1 MILRDVV
8 LQICQVLAVL
18 LLAPLLQG
26 IILQFEERVQL
37 AQGPG
42 IFQPYRDLWKLF
54 HKQIVVPET
63 ASWIYWIAPFVAFT
77 AMLTVPILIPVLTD
91 FPLPLSD
98 MGDILGGGLIL
109 TLGSFMIV
117 LAGLDTGSAYGGIG
131 SSRAVMVAILAE
143 PTLILVFVGITL
155 LAKAMLPFVVNHLL
169 VGSPALYL
177 GPAHLFLIA
186 AFFTLLIV
194 ETDRLPIHSSTHI
207 EVYMIEEARILEYS
221 GPLLA
226 ILRWASM
233 MKQFILYTIFC
244 NVLLIPWGLSR
255 EGTVVGSH
263 GLRCGADGE
272 ILVVAVRGR
281 RRRNRAVAI
290 ALLSL
295 SGIPCGL
302 VRLCHPCH
310 HRNPAGCIM
319 LVAHLDPLAVIDVQP
334 DGDRELVARLRDAR
348 VALAQQLSLRLR
360 RRVVDY
366 CRPVCGGRILR
377 RLSRT
382 LSDCRSSPRY
392 FAACCCPIC
401 LAHHRAAQRRARNS

>member
-1 MILRDVV
+1 MAHARLRRARRMPAEAPVSLRDVL
-8 LQICQVLAVL
+8 LQICQVLTVL
-18 LLAPLLQG
+18 LAAPLLQG
-26 IILQFEERVQL
+26 LIQQFEERVQL

-117 LAGLDTGSAYGGIG
+117 LAGLDSGSAYGGIG

-169 VGSPALYL
+169 VGNPAAYWS
-177 GPAHLFLIA
+177 PAHLFLIA

-226 ILRWASM
+226 VLKWASM

-244 NVLLIPWGLSR
+244 NVLLLPWGLSHA
-255 EGTVVGSH
+255 GAALGVVGS
-263 GLRCGADGE
+263 LA
-272 ILVVAVRGR
+272 
-281 RRRNRAVAI
+281 
-290 ALLSL
+290 ALLL
-295 SGIPCGL
+295 KFVI
-302 VRLCHPCH
+302 
-310 HRNPAGCIM
+310 
-319 LVAHLDPLAVIDVQP
+319 VACAVVVVETAQS
-334 DGDRELVARLRDAR
+334 RLRFYR
-348 VALAQQLSLRLR
+348 YQELLAASFVFAILAIIGTQL
-360 RRVVDY
+360 V
-366 CRPVCGGRILR
+366 
-377 RLSRT
+377 
-382 LSDCRSSPRY
+382 
-392 FAACCCPIC
+392 
-401 LAHHRAAQRRARNS
+401 

>member
-1 MILRDVV
+1 MTREIILQV
-8 LQICQVLAVL
+8 CQVLTVL
-18 LLAPLLQG
+18 LFGPLVQG

-42 IFQPYRDLWKLF
+42 ILQPYRDLWKLF
-54 HKQIVVPET
+54 HKQIIVPET

-77 AMLTVPILIPVLTD
+77 AMLTVPILIPVLTN

-169 VGSPALYL
+169 VGYPAVYWS
-177 GPAHLFLIA
+177 PAHLFLIA
-186 AFFTLLIV
+186 AFFTLLLV
-194 ETDRLPIHSSTHI
+194 ETDRMPIHSSTHI
-207 EVYMIEEARILEYS
+207 EVYMIEEGRILEYS

-226 ILRWASM
+226 LLRWASM

-255 EGTVVGSH
+255 EGTAVGVLASLVALILKFVVVA
-263 GLRCGADGE
+263 CA
-272 ILVVAVRGR
+272 VVAVET
-281 RRRNRAVAI
+281 AQ
-290 ALLSL
+290 S
-295 SGIPCGL
+295 
-302 VRLCHPCH
+302 
-310 HRNPAGCIM
+310 
-319 LVAHLDPLAVIDVQP
+319 
-334 DGDRELVARLRDAR
+334 RLRFYR
-348 VALAQQLSLRLR
+348 YQELLAASFVFAILAIIGTQL
-360 RRVVDY
+360 V
-366 CRPVCGGRILR
+366 
-377 RLSRT
+377 
-382 LSDCRSSPRY
+382 
-392 FAACCCPIC
+392 
-401 LAHHRAAQRRARNS
+401 

>member
-18 LLAPLLQG
+18 VLAPLLQG
-26 IILQFEERVQL
+26 IIHQFEERVQL

-63 ASWIYWIAPFVAFT
+63 ASWIYWITPFVAFT

-169 VGSPALYL
+169 VGNPAAYWS
-177 GPAHLFLIA
+177 PAHLFLIA
-186 AFFTLLIV
+186 AFFTLLLV
-194 ETDRLPIHSSTHI
+194 ETDRMPIHSSTHI
-207 EVYMIEEARILEYS
+207 EVYMIEEGRILEYS

-226 ILRWASM
+226 VLRWASM

-255 EGTVVGSH
+255 EGTAIGVVGS
-263 GLRCGADGE
+263 
-272 ILVVAVRGR
+272 VVALMMKFVVVAC
-281 RRRNRAVAI
+281 AV
-290 ALLSL
+290 
-295 SGIPCGL
+295 
-302 VRLCHPCH
+302 
-310 HRNPAGCIM
+310 
-319 LVAHLDPLAVIDVQP
+319 VIVETAQS
-334 DGDRELVARLRDAR
+334 RLRFYR
-348 VALAQQLSLRLR
+348 YQELLAASFVFAILAIIGTQL
-360 RRVVDY
+360 V
-366 CRPVCGGRILR
+366 
-377 RLSRT
+377 
-382 LSDCRSSPRY
+382 
-392 FAACCCPIC
+392 
-401 LAHHRAAQRRARNS
+401 

>member
-1 MILRDVV
+1 MILRDII
-8 LQICQVLAVL
+8 LQICQVLTVL

-26 IILQFEERVQL
+26 IIHQFEERVQL

-42 IFQPYRDLWKLF
+42 IFQPYRDLWKFF
-54 HKQIVVPET
+54 HKQIIVPDT
-63 ASWIYWIAPFVAFT
+63 ASWIYWITPFVAFT

-109 TLGSFMIV
+109 TLGSFMII
-117 LAGLDTGSAYGGIG
+117 LAGLDSGSAYGGIG

-169 VGSPALYL
+169 VGSPAVYWS
-177 GPAHLFLIA
+177 PAHLFLIA

-221 GPLLA
+221 GPLLG

-244 NVLLIPWGLSR
+244 NVLLLPWGLSHA
-255 EGTVVGSH
+255 GTAIGIAGSIAALMLKFAIVACCVV
-263 GLRCGADGE
+263 
-272 ILVVAVRGR
+272 VVETAQ
-281 RRRNRAVAI
+281 
-290 ALLSL
+290 S
-295 SGIPCGL
+295 
-302 VRLCHPCH
+302 
-310 HRNPAGCIM
+310 
-319 LVAHLDPLAVIDVQP
+319 
-334 DGDRELVARLRDAR
+334 RLRFYR
-348 VALAQQLSLRLR
+348 YQELLAASFVFAILAIIGTQL
-360 RRVVDY
+360 V
-366 CRPVCGGRILR
+366 
-377 RLSRT
+377 
-382 LSDCRSSPRY
+382 
-392 FAACCCPIC
+392 
-401 LAHHRAAQRRARNS
+401 